1 MRNFEKL
8 VEQVEK
14 RGCVFYQITQTDNP
28 KYYSGRVVVNAAG
41 FELVLLYSMS
51 RATVCVIDGGIYYK
65 VML

>member
-1 MRNFEKL
+1 MRKFEKI

-28 KYYSGRVVVNAAG
+28 KYYSGRVVVNVYG
-41 FELVLLYSMS
+41 FELALLYSMN

-65 VML
+65 VAL